1 MTMNRTKVNDVAL
14 LNFFQELVPFVF
26 VTLTVAI
33 PIMEI
38 TLLAHLQQLQHQ
50 PKQQQ
55 HQLQQM
61 VELNKCHILLPILFS
76 FLQY

>member
-26 VTLTVAI
+26 VTQTVAI

-38 TLLAHLQQLQHQ
+38 TLLAHLHLQQLQHQ
-50 PKQQQ
+50 PKHQHQQ
-55 HQLQQM
+55 HQLKQM
-61 VELNKCHILLPILFS
+61 VQLN
-76 FLQY
+76 

>member
-1 MTMNRTKVNDVAL
+1 MTMNGTMVNNVAL

-38 TLLAHLQQLQHQ
+38 TLLAHQQQLQHQ
-50 PKQQQ
+50 PKQPQQ

-61 VELNKCHILLPILFS
+61 VQLN
-76 FLQY
+76 

>member
-26 VTLTVAI
+26 VTQTVAI

-38 TLLAHLQQLQHQ
+38 TLLAHLHLQQL
-50 PKQQQ
+50 QQQ

-61 VELNKCHILLPILFS
+61 EQFN
-76 FLQY
+76 

>member
-1 MTMNRTKVNDVAL
+1 MTMNGTKVNDVAL

-38 TLLAHLQQLQHQ
+38 TLLAHLPQQQFQHQ
-50 PKQQQ
+50 SKQPQQ

-61 VELNKCHILLPILFS
+61 EQFN
-76 FLQY
+76 

>member
-1 MTMNRTKVNDVAL
+1 MTMNGTKVNDVAL

-38 TLLAHLQQLQHQ
+38 TLLAHLHQQQLQHQ
-50 PKQQQ
+50 PK
-55 HQLQQM
+55 H
-61 VELNKCHILLPILFS
+61 
-76 FLQY
+76 

>member
-1 MTMNRTKVNDVAL
+1 MTMNGTKVNDVAL

-38 TLLAHLQQLQHQ
+38 TLLAHLHQQQLQHQ
-50 PKQQQ
+50 PKQQ

-61 VELNKCHILLPILFS
+61 VQLN
-76 FLQY
+76 